1 MVEASLT
8 LLLWVSVVLGA
19 AAVGALVADASER
32 WGRYELHWDFEDPL
46 GHPER
51 FWTRWGARRFIDR
64 LKNRTQVHMNI
75 RDRRT
80 GKIYGSEDQVE

>member
-1 MVEASLT
+1 MVEVGLI
-8 LLLWVSVVLGA
+8 LLLLVFAVLGA
-19 AAVGALVADASER
+19 AAVFALVADASVR

-51 FWTRWGARRFIDR
+51 FWTRWGARHYIEQ
-64 LKNRTQVHMNI
+64 LKNKTQVHMNI

-80 GKIYGSEDQVE
+80 GKIYSNENPVE